1 MTEQKLE
8 LIKIGETYLKF
19 DFEYN
24 EENQERVK
32 RAYLS
37 QVDQVNREFLK
48 NKEFFKIAIEYEKGS
63 LKTRIIVLGT
73 AFYIGIGQYGSFKSG
88 VRELINDVNWFSENV
103 IERIY
108 NDPNINQNDILRTE
122 KRTGLTGRIQELY
135 NRIERFERNV
145 NNMTNNQIQNELAQ
159 IKQEVS
165 NLAVILPNQD
175 EQMFLADLDN
185 NYSQNLP
192 NPNQRRVHYLSNRY
206 GIKPEDEIELLE
218 E

>member
-1 MTEQKLE
+1 MTEDKLE
-8 LIKIGETYLKF
+8 LIKIGETYFRF

-24 EENQERVK
+24 EENQERIK
-32 RAYLS
+32 DAYLS
-37 QVDQVNREFLK
+37 QIDQIDTEFLK
-48 NKEFFKIAIEYEKGS
+48 NKEFFKIAIEFEKGS

-73 AFYIGIGQYGSFKSG
+73 AIYIGIGQYGSFRSG
-88 VRELINDVNWFSENV
+88 VREILNDVNWFSENV

-108 NDPNINQNDILRTE
+108 NDPNINQNDILRIE

-135 NRIERFERNV
+135 NQIERFERNV
-145 NNMTNNQIQNELAQ
+145 NNMNNNQIQNELAQ

-175 EQMFLADLDN
+175 EQMFLAELNN

-192 NPNQRRVHYLSNRY
+192 NPNQRRVQYLSNRY
-206 GIKPEDEIELLE
+206 GIKPEDEIEFLE